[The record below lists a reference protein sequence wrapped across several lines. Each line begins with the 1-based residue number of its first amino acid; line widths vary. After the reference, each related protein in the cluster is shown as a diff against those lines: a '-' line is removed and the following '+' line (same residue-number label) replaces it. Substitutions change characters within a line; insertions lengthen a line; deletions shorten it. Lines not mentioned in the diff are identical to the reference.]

1 MIAIVSMRLNGY
13 VRAYY
18 AVAPAIAGLIVLATL
33 YGGGVARA
41 EEAYGVSA
49 LVLFPV
55 LAWQAQILLDAE
67 PDGQRRLVRVAAGDP
82 NREIGSG
89 LLAAAAAAVPT
100 VAVAMIL
107 PWVFHSVGQV
117 QRAGDAPP
125 LSLQA
130 ALAVGVWAHL
140 LVVPAA
146 VGLGAWASRA
156 VAGTRAIGVL
166 TLVGGS
172 VLAIILG
179 APKSPV
185 PFLAPPLMATARAA
199 NQGLSAGAGIGLT
212 LWALAWAAVV
222 IAGYWRV
229 RLRRA

>member
-13 VRAYY
+13 LRAYY
-18 AVAPAIAGLIVLATL
+18 AVAPAIAGLVVLATL
-33 YGGGVARA
+33 YGGGVTRP

-67 PDGQRRLVRVAAGDP
+67 PDVQRRLVRVAAGDP
-82 NREIGSG
+82 SREIGAG
-89 LLAAAAAAVPT
+89 LVAAASAAVPT

-107 PWVFHSVGQV
+107 PWVFHSVGPV
-117 QRAGDAPP
+117 QLIGEAAP
-125 LSLQA
+125 LGLGG
-130 ALAVGVWAHL
+130 ALAVGIWAHL

-146 VGLGAWASRA
+146 AALGGWASRA

-166 TLVGGS
+166 VLAAGS

-179 APKSPV
+179 APRSPL

-199 NQGLSAGAGIGLT
+199 NHGVSAGGAFWLS
-212 LWALAWAAVV
+212 LWALAWAAVA
-222 IAGYWRV
+222 IAGYWRL
-229 RLRRA
+229 RLRKA